1 MIFGKDLLTENWVL
15 SFDPI
20 LIAVLKLKL
29 KRGKQVNWPSQKR
42 VEAFEQRPDQ
52 P

>member
-1 MIFGKDLLTENWVL
+1 MIFGKDLLTENLVL

-20 LIAVLKLKL
+20 LIAVLKL

-42 VEAFEQRPDQ
+42 VEAFKQRQDQ